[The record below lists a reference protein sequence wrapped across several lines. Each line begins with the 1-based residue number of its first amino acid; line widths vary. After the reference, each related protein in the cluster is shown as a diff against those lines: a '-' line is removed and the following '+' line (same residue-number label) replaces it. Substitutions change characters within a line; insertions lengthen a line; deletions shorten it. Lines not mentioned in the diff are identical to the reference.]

1 MNIKNIL
8 TVFFDTVP
16 IPIFYKD
23 IKGIYVDVN
32 KSFLDTFGFEYDEIV
47 GKSVF
52 DIAPFEVA
60 QRYHDEDEYLF
71 NNPDETQIYK
81 YRVKNRRT
89 LQEYHVTF
97 YKNVF
102 RDEHGRVAGLIG
114 AVLDNTEHENIT
126 KLLEEQAKSLRYKAN
141 HDNLTGLPNRSF
153 FKETLDYAMKKAK
166 RTGERIAMYYIDLDH
181 FKSINDT
188 YGHDVGDE
196 VLIKFSKK
204 IKAILRESD
213 MFARIGG
220 DEFVIIVNEV
230 TDTETLVDISNKLIK
245 AIEKPCILTTK
256 TFYLQCS
263 IGISIYPNDGLYLDE
278 ILKNADL
285 AMYKAKKETRKSSFY
300 FFDEL

>member
-1 MNIKNIL
+1 MNIENIL
-8 TVFFDTVP
+8 TAFFDTVP

-23 IKGIYVDVN
+23 LEGIYVDVN

-47 GKSVF
+47 GKTVF
-52 DIAPFEVA
+52 DIAPLEIA
-60 QRYHDEDEYLF
+60 QGYQDADNYLLTH
-71 NNPDETQIYK
+71 PDETQIYK

-89 LQEYHVTF
+89 LQQYQVTF

-102 RDEHGRVAGLIG
+102 RDEEGNVAGLIG
-114 AVLDNTEHENIT
+114 AVLDNTEHESIKN
-126 KLLEEQAKSLRYKAN
+126 LLEEQAKSLKHKAN

-153 FKETLDYAMKKAK
+153 FKDTLDYAMKKAK
-166 RTGERIAMYYIDLDH
+166 RIDTKVATYYIDLDH

-196 VLIKFSKK
+196 VLIQFSKK

-220 DEFVIIVNEV
+220 DEFVIIVSEFEDPKN
-230 TDTETLVDISNKLIK
+230 LAHLANKLIK
-245 AIEKPCILTTK
+245 AIEKPCMLTEE
-256 TFYLQCS
+256 TFHLQCS
-263 IGISIYPNDGLYLDE
+263 IGISIYPNDGVYLDE

-285 AMYKAKKETRKSSFY
+285 AMYKAKKDTSKSSFY